1 MFIKVRIFLTI
12 GNEMDN
18 KDEAI
23 LRILSRKAGLPSRT
37 LSKML
42 KIPLSTVHR
51 RIKKMEHEGV
61 IEGYKALINFE
72 KTPWPIGALIMVNI
86 AEVIPG
92 KGHIPK
98 KTIVESLSH
107 LKEIEDII
115 EVQAADFDLII
126 KARFENLKEQSN
138 FVEDLRCIVGIE
150 EISSAIIIEE
160 NVLPIPRI
168 FRKRITTK
176 PMTNSTS

>member
-1 MFIKVRIFLTI
+1 
-12 GNEMDN
+12 MDK
-18 KDEAI
+18 KDEDI
-23 LRILSRKAGLPSRT
+23 LRILSREAGLSIRA

-51 RIKKMEHEGV
+51 RIKKLEHNGV
-61 IEGYKALINFE
+61 IGGYKALVDYE
-72 KTPWPIGALIMVNI
+72 KTPWPIGALLMVNL
-86 AEVIPG
+86 AEVVPG

-98 KTIVESLSH
+98 KDIVKALTRFE
-107 LKEIEDII
+107 EVEEII

-126 KARFENLKEQSN
+126 RARFTSLKEQSS

-160 NVLPIPRI
+160 TSLTVPKI
-168 FRKRITTK
+168 FG
-176 PMTNSTS
+176 

>member
-1 MFIKVRIFLTI
+1 MFINVRIFLTI

-18 KDEAI
+18 KDETI

-72 KTPWPIGALIMVNI
+72 KTPWPIGALIMVNL

-115 EVQAADFDLII
+115 EVQAADSDLII

-160 NVLPIPRI
+160 NVLPIPKI

>member
-1 MFIKVRIFLTI
+1 MFIKLRIFLI
-12 GNEMDN
+12 DGSAMDKKN
-18 KDEAI
+18 EAI

-42 KIPLSTVHR
+42 KIPISTVHR
-51 RIKKMEHEGV
+51 RVKKLEHEGI
-61 IEGYKALINFE
+61 IEGYKAIIHFE
-72 KTPWPIGALIMVNI
+72 KTRWPIGTLLMLNL

-98 KTIVESLSH
+98 KDIMQSLSRFN
-107 LKEIEDII
+107 EIEEII

-126 KARFENLKEQSN
+126 KARFESLKEQSN
-138 FVEDLRCIVGIE
+138 FVEELRCIDGIE

-160 NVLPIPRI
+160 KILPVPQM
-168 FRKRITTK
+168 FG
-176 PMTNSTS
+176 

>member
-1 MFIKVRIFLTI
+1 
-12 GNEMDN
+12 MDK

-23 LRILSRKAGLPSRT
+23 LRILSRKAGLPNRT

-51 RIKKMEHEGV
+51 RIKKLEHQGV

-72 KTPWPIGALIMVNI
+72 KTLWPIGALLMVNL
-86 AEVIPG
+86 AEVVPG

-98 KTIVESLSH
+98 KEIVASLSH
-107 LKEIEDII
+107 LKEIEEII

-126 KARFENLKEQSN
+126 KVRFKSLKAESN

-160 NVLPIPRI
+160 NVLPVPKM
-168 FRKRITTK
+168 FG
-176 PMTNSTS
+176 